1 MTPRVCSEKV
11 RTSLDSAFKGTV
23 VATSSGRVQ
32 RLIPSGIFT
41 VDY

>member
-1 MTPRVCSEKV
+1 MTLRVFSEKV
-11 RTSLDSAFKGTV
+11 RTSLNLAFKGTV

-32 RLIPSGIFT
+32 RLIPSGIVT